1 MNRSQP
7 DAGPARQSGPRDG
20 READADLVVVGGGLA
35 GCLIAWRLDQLR
47 PSLHVRVLEA
57 GQTLGGNH
65 TWSFHASDLAPAQLD
80 WMLPLVAHRWPGHE
94 VRFPGFSRQLDG
106 AYMSITSD
114 SLHAVLDK
122 ALGSRVQFG
131 AKVLHVDP
139 TSVRLADGTT
149 ISARAVIDARGPRHS
164 AHLDVGYQKFLGQ
177 VLRLDQPHGL
187 TLPILMD
194 ATVDQQGGYR
204 FVYVLPLSPDALLI
218 EDTCYA
224 DGPDVD
230 RALLRTRIAAYARSN
245 GWTVEA
251 VLREEEGVLP
261 ILLDGDIAAFW
272 DEQTGVP
279 RAGLS
284 AGLFHPTTGYSLPE
298 AVALAELTAAQPR
311 FDAAS
316 LHAAIRAHALG
327 RWRAGHFFRML
338 NRMLFRAA
346 APAQRRQVMARFYTL
361 DAGLIA
367 RFYAARL
374 RTFDK
379 VRLLTG
385 RPPVPLGA
393 ALRAVL
399 AARGAGPNKLKVS
412 A

>member
-114 SLHAVLDK
+114 SLHAVLHK

-139 TSVRLADGTT
+139 TNVRLADGTT

-230 RALLRTRIAAYARSN
+230 PALLRMRIAAYARSN